1 MAAETFQ
8 IPMPRV
14 RNPVVDMLA
23 FRKLSARVEALE
35 KLLAA
40 QGMGVIVEE
49 PITSEVE
56 QSEREEF
63 IEVGEPEGVIDAAQ
77 ETEVAEADETAE
89 PELSPILAAVIDAPK
104 RRGRPAKE
112 KKDASTE

>member
-1 MAAETFQ
+1 METFQ

-14 RNPVVDMLA
+14 RNPAVDMLA

-49 PITSEVE
+49 PAVSEVA
-56 QSEREEF
+56 EEF
-63 IEVGEPEGVIDAAQ
+63 IEVGEPEGETEAAQ
-77 ETEVAEADETAE
+77 ETEVAEGDETSE

>member
-1 MAAETFQ
+1 METFQ

-14 RNPVVDMLA
+14 RNPAVDMLA

-40 QGMGVIVEE
+40 QGMGVIIEE
-49 PITSEVE
+49 PVVSETE

-63 IEVGEPEGVIDAAQ
+63 IEVGEPEGEHEIAEG
-77 ETEVAEADETAE
+77 ETTE